1 MIALCKIKFVKKDKT
16 NVASEKAF
24 LWEEALPQLGDEVEV
39 MRLYRKRKEQFIVN
53 LYQCQRSSTGT
64 KFS

>member
-24 LWEEALPQLGDEVEV
+24 LWEEALPQLGD
-39 MRLYRKRKEQFIVN
+39 
-53 LYQCQRSSTGT
+53 
-64 KFS
+64 